1 MIKKSA
7 EVISQSCLAEGI
19 YDLLLQA
26 DEIAEEAKAGQFVN
40 VYTQNAAKLL
50 PRPIS
55 LCGIDKEKGRIRL
68 VYRVTAEAAGTA
80 EFSALKSGDKVD
92 ILGPLGNGYE
102 LKGEHPILVGG
113 GIGVPPM
120 LELGKELAAQGKEV
134 QFVLG
139 YRNNEL
145 FLADEFQKYGKLII
159 STDDGSVGIHGTVVD
174 AIRLGELEGDVIY
187 SCGPTPMLRGLKEL
201 AIEWELPAYLSLE
214 QRMACGIGACLACVC
229 KTKEKDEHSQVNNA
243 RVCVEGPVFE
253 AREVEL

>member
-1 MIKKSA
+1 MKKMTT
-7 EVISQSCLAEGI
+7 EVISQGCLADGI
-19 YDLLLQA
+19 FDLLLQA
-26 DEIAEEAKAGQFVN
+26 DEIAETAKAGQFVN
-40 VYTQNAAKLL
+40 VYSKNASKLL

-55 LCGIDKEKGRIRL
+55 LCGIDKEKGQIRL
-68 VYRVTAEAAGTA
+68 VYRVTGEHTGTA
-80 EFSALKSGDKVD
+80 EFSELKSGDQLDV
-92 ILGPLGNGYE
+92 LGPLGNGYE
-102 LKGEHPILVGG
+102 LNAEHPILVGG

-120 LELGKELAAQGKEV
+120 LELGKQFFEQGKEV

-139 YRNNEL
+139 YRDQDL

-174 AIRLGELEGDVIY
+174 AIRLGELEGDAFFA
-187 SCGPTPMLRGLKEL
+187 CGPTPMLKGLKAL
-201 AIEWELPAYLSLE
+201 AIEQELPAYLSLE